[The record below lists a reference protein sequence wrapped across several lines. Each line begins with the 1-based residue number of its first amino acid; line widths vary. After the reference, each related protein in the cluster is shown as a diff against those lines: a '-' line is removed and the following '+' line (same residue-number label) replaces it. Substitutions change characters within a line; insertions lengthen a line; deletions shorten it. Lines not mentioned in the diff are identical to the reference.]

1 VAAQLA
7 RELNYRGI
15 VDPTRIYSVDVMGG
29 GDHGKGAFIFGA
41 KIAVVL
47 CSEKKDPNEI
57 DWEAYFDF
65 EISVAKIICGKD
77 SGEIIELTINGQANK
92 RIEDHC
98 NRKTSCY
105 C

>member
-1 VAAQLA
+1 MYK
-7 RELNYRGI
+7 NGN
-15 VDPTRIYSVDVMGG
+15 TYSPMRQ
-29 GDHGKGAFIFGA
+29 I
-41 KIAVVL
+41 
-47 CSEKKDPNEI
+47 SEKARGTTSGYFLSDSTIILSPI
-57 DWEAYFDF
+57 PSFDF

-77 SGEIIELTINGQANK
+77 SGEIIELTFNGQANK